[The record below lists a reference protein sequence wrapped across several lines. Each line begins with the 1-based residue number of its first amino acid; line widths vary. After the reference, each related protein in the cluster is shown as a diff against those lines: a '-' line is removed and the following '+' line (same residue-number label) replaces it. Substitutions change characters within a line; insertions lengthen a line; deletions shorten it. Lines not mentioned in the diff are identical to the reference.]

1 MPEEEFEFEE
11 ESGSEETL
19 EPVESVSEPE
29 PKPESKK
36 TLSKNDIKEI
46 QEKVRNARTLLELS
60 IKNRTSDG
68 IDKAIDILTEVIK
81 KVK

>member
-19 EPVESVSEPE
+19 EPVEPVSEPE